1 MLTATI
7 TAALHLSKGLPRRR
21 HAARTYPMIERGN
34 TNLNTPGRGAEGGA
48 ELDCYLRIYL
58 RKAPPG

>member
-1 MLTATI
+1 
-7 TAALHLSKGLPRRR
+7 
-21 HAARTYPMIERGN
+21 MIERGN